1 MRREREEMAIDSAR
15 REPFALVTQFGL
27 TTQSHCWCETG
38 VSLGWRL
45 ILLTHLASGVSKA
58 RTQPP
63 ADRAFVL
70 SGDPAELSVG
80 NG

>member
-1 MRREREEMAIDSAR
+1 MAIASAR

-38 VSLGWRL
+38 VSLVA
-45 ILLTHLASGVSKA
+45 IDSLTHLASGVSKA